1 VRDTLAR
8 VLDDPTIKIS
18 VITPATPSPESP
30 ISGNVLPTVE
40 KVAHQLWPAV
50 VILPQMGAGAS
61 DSKYTRLV
69 GMSSYGIDGMFDDL
83 DDGRA
88 HGRDERIGV
97 AAFGQEVD
105 FTYRLMR
112 EVSRSHAN

>member
-1 VRDTLAR
+1 VRETLAR
-8 VLDDPTIKIS
+8 VLADPSIKIT

-30 ISGNVLPTVE
+30 ISGDILPVVE
-40 KVAHQLWPAV
+40 KVAHQLWPEV

-61 DSKYTRLV
+61 DSKYTRVV
-69 GMSSYGIDGMFDDL
+69 GMPSYGIDGMFDDL
-83 DDGRA
+83 DDARA

-97 AAFGQEVD
+97 QAFAQEVD

-112 EVSRSHAN
+112 ALTL